1 MLIIRDKGLYIK
13 SPKSC
18 ITKLSKMNKLIS
30 KSQSKFVAM
39 KVNKNNEQ
47 IYLFVL
53 FVNISNNLSNTSLY
67 CLCLQ
72 A

>member
-18 ITKLSKMNKLIS
+18 ITKLSKMSELIS
-30 KSQSKFVAM
+30 KSQSKSVAM
-39 KVNKNNEQ
+39 KMNKNNKQ

-53 FVNISNNLSNTSLY
+53 FVNKSNNLFNNSLY
-67 CLCLQ
+67 CLCFQ